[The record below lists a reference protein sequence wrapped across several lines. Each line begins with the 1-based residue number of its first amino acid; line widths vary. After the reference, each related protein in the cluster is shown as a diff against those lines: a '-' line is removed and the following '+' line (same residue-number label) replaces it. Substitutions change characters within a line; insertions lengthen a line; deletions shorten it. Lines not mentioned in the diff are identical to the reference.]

1 MRFSFPATG
10 RIAAAGLYSH
20 RAPSS
25 PRRDTGTGKGLDRS
39 CGACWHNRRSMSFLV
54 YLGGGALLGALM
66 RWWRPRPG
74 WRWIAAY
81 WLAAGAF
88 FAAPLLT
95 SRLQVPSDVAYQ
107 WRPWREMV
115 PAPVV
120 PANPLLTDIPLQII
134 PFRALVR
141 DRLLR
146 GEAPLWAGE
155 MGTGEPLL
163 GNAQSAPFSPIGLL
177 ALPLP
182 AVRALPVMAALK
194 LFVSL
199 LLTDALLAALG
210 AGRAGACFAAIAF
223 AFSVYSICWALYPL
237 GMAAAWLPGV
247 ALGLVLL
254 RCGERGGLAGLVAC
268 AVGMALSG
276 HPETLAHAALAAGV
290 VAAALLLGRVRGG
303 AARWRYAG
311 GLAAAAALSAG
322 LAAPVLLPFVEGL
335 PDTVRA
341 QLVERSSQGI
351 QPPPF
356 SPAILNLAVD
366 PLANGSGRGWTGPS
380 NFNELCSGYAGLL
393 TLALAAA
400 AALTCGGRLL
410 AILAGGVAALAAA
423 LAIPPFLELVRALP
437 LLDHAANGR
446 LRLVWVL
453 AVAVAAGLGLE
464 RLAARPAGRWIAG
477 AAAAAAALGLACER
491 SPGPPWERAWWLAT
505 AGGAALTAAA
515 FWWAAARARAC
526 ATGRAGP
533 PREGVDDAAAA
544 RPVDRGDPGGDPG
557 GGPGGGPG
565 GNVGGAL
572 APAGRADAA
581 RWLPWLAVACLALDL
596 GLLDWRLLPVL
607 PADFDLAA
615 PPAVTAMTAEMRA
628 GAAAGAP
635 FRVVAEG
642 DALRPNLAALYG
654 LWDPRS
660 DDPMQPARAT
670 LVVGRAFR
678 ERYRLGRPM
687 LLMQRPY
694 PVPFLGYLGVRY
706 MLTRHRAELFPPWEE
721 AWDGQGG
728 KLWRNP
734 AALPLFFMPAAWRPA
749 RDPRDALLATVA
761 NEDFA
766 ASAVAELGEVLDIG
780 GGPGGGAPIDG
791 GGQVAGSS
799 GPIGPAGGTG
809 ARAAPPADVHRQAGR
824 VQLRRFHANG
834 FELEAGGATRGLV
847 VSSVTFCRGWR
858 LTLEGRPATLLRVNA
873 GFLGFVVPAGW
884 HRAALEYRP
893 AGWVWGL
900 RLCWLTLG
908 AAVAALAWRTFQRP
922 TA

>member
-1 MRFSFPATG
+1 
-10 RIAAAGLYSH
+10 
-20 RAPSS
+20 
-25 PRRDTGTGKGLDRS
+25 
-39 CGACWHNRRSMSFLV
+39 MSFLV

-95 SRLQVPSDVAYQ
+95 SKLQVPSDIAYQ

-120 PANPLLTDIPLQII
+120 PASSLLSDIPLQII

-163 GNAQSAPFSPIGLL
+163 GNAQSAPFSPLGLL

-210 AGRAGACFAAIAF
+210 AGRAGACFAAVAF

-247 ALGLVLL
+247 VLGLVLL
-254 RCGERGGLAGLVAC
+254 RRGERGGLAGLVAC
-268 AVGMALSG
+268 AGGMALSG

-303 AARWRYAG
+303 PTPGVAGDIPGSGPADAGGGDLGIAAEAPRTGSRRGGGAARWRFAG
-311 GLAAAAALSAG
+311 GLAAAAAMSAG
-322 LAAPVLLPFVEGL
+322 LTAPALLPFVEGL

-341 QLVERSSQGI
+341 QLIERSSRGV

-356 SPAILNLAVD
+356 TPAILKLAID
-366 PLANGSGRGWTGPS
+366 PLANGSPRGRGWTGPS
-380 NFNELCSGYAGLL
+380 NFNELCSGYGGLL
-393 TLALAAA
+393 ALALAAA
-400 AALTCGGRLL
+400 AALAFGGRVL
-410 AILAGGVAALAAA
+410 AILAGGAAALAAA
-423 LAIPPFLELVRALP
+423 LAIPPFLDLVRALP

-464 RLAARPAGRWIAG
+464 RLAARPAACWIAG
-477 AAAAAAALGLACER
+477 GAAAAAALGLACER
-491 SPGPPWERAWWLAT
+491 PPGPPWERAWWLAT
-505 AGGAALTAAA
+505 TGGAALTAVA
-515 FWWAAARARAC
+515 FWWTAARA
-526 ATGRAGP
+526 
-533 PREGVDDAAAA
+533 
-544 RPVDRGDPGGDPG
+544 
-557 GGPGGGPG
+557 
-565 GNVGGAL
+565 N
-572 APAGRADAA
+572 AA
-581 RWLPWLAVACLALDL
+581 RWLPWLATACLAIDL
-596 GLLDWRLLPVL
+596 GLLDGRLLPVL
-607 PADFDLAA
+607 PADFDLAP
-615 PPAVTAMTAEMRA
+615 PPAVAAMTAEMRA
-628 GAAAGAP
+628 SAGGGAP

-678 ERYRLGRPM
+678 QRYSIGQPM

-734 AALPLFFMPAAWRPA
+734 EALPLFFMPAGWRPA

-761 NEDFA
+761 NQDFA
-766 ASAVAELGEVLDIG
+766 ASAVAEQGEVLENG
-780 GGPGGGAPIDG
+780 GGPIGG
-791 GGQVAGSS
+791 GGQVVGGS
-799 GPIGPAGGTG
+799 GPIGPAGGAG
-809 ARAAPPADVHRQAGR
+809 AQAAPPADVRRQAGR
-824 VQLRRFHANG
+824 VQLRRLDANG
-834 FELEAGGATRGLV
+834 FELEAGGATGGLV

-858 LTLEGRPATLLRVNA
+858 LTLDGRPAALLRVNA
-873 GFLGFVVPAGW
+873 GFLGFLVPAGW

-900 RLCWLTLG
+900 RLFWLTLG
-908 AAVAALAWRTFQRP
+908 AILAASLARAGIASLRGLRDP
-922 TA
+922 GPPG